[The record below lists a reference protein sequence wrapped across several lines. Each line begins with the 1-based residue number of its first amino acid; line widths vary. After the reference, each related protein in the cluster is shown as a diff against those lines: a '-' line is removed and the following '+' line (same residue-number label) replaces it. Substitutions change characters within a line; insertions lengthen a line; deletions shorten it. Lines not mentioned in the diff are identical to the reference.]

1 MNEAKEIMSSVQ
13 FCFTNNLGRSRP
25 VIVEL
30 KPELYKFGF
39 NLIYPLY
46 NSFLRF

>member
-30 KPELYKFGF
+30 KTGA
-39 NLIYPLY
+39 IQI
-46 NSFLRF
+46 RI

>member
-25 VIVEL
+25 VFVVL
-30 KPELYKFGF
+30 KIGF
-39 NLIYPLY
+39 IQI
-46 NSFLRF
+46 RI